1 LRKNYYN
8 NYQLPKVKWLISF
21 LYLQEAFNFC
31 KKMLKKVYISSTY
44 KDLTVYRDAIRDM
57 FQYKGLQD
65 EFTLVSMEGYVSENG
80 KRAIDVCLE
89 DVRKADIYILILAK
103 RYGSVVEGTGI
114 SYTES
119 EYNEALKVAKNK
131 PLYKI
136 FVFYSSE
143 EIEKED
149 FVAAK
154 DLENTGLQNFYNNAL
169 KNSASFIYPFTTPD
183 NLCKQILLTL
193 NFNFKKPSGITDYKE
208 ALMLI
213 DRNEQ
218 SYSFSKSVKRNTNSF
233 YFSSVYE
240 NNPNDFLERL
250 YDLEMG
256 GKYRKCRLELG
267 QFNTVSEEKFKE
279 IFIAELSAQWTADI
293 AEYTF
298 EKDDKLFLSIEI
310 NSLEITSDIKLEYLK
325 QVLTAF
331 LPSYLT
337 KDGISTT
344 TDRVVFIFYTYLANE
359 SPVNEKFDSFIKSLS
374 GSLNL
379 SSCFNA
385 IDPLDDITKT
395 DTWNWLDVFIKS
407 HTFDQDEVVEL
418 MQISDNPFKKL
429 KMKEVNRLI
438 KGWLKTNLFN
448 N

>member
-1 LRKNYYN
+1 
-8 NYQLPKVKWLISF
+8 
-21 LYLQEAFNFC
+21 
-31 KKMLKKVYISSTY
+31 MLKKVYISSTY
-44 KDLTVYRDAIRDM
+44 KDLTVYREAIRDM

-65 EFTLVSMEGYVSENG
+65 EFTLVSMEGYVSENA

-103 RYGSVVEGTGI
+103 RYGSIVEGTGI

-119 EYNEALKVAKNK
+119 EYNEALKVAQNN

-136 FVFYSSE
+136 FVFYSNE

-149 FVAAK
+149 FNK
-154 DLENTGLQNFYNNAL
+154 MPELQNADLQQFYNSAL

-183 NLCKQILLTL
+183 NLCKQILLTF
-193 NFNFKKPSGITDYKE
+193 NYNFKKPTGITDYKD

-213 DRNEQ
+213 NRNEQ
-218 SYSFSKSVKRNTNSF
+218 SYSFSKSVKKNTNSF

-256 GKYRKCRLELG
+256 GKYRKCRLELA
-267 QFNTVSEEKFKE
+267 QFNTVNTEKFKE
-279 IFIAELSAQWTADI
+279 IFIAELSSQWAADI
-293 AEYTF
+293 AEYKF
-298 EKDDKLFLSIEI
+298 VNDNKLFLSIEI
-310 NSLEITSDIKLEYLK
+310 NSIEITSAIKIEFLK
-325 QVLTAF
+325 QLLISF
-331 LPSYLT
+331 LPSFLT
-337 KDGISTT
+337 NDGATT
-344 TDRVVFIFYTYLANE
+344 SNRVIFIFYTYLANE
-359 SPVNEKFDSFIKSLS
+359 NATNEKFNAFIQSLTT
-374 GSLNL
+374 SLNL
-379 SSCFNA
+379 PGGLYV
-385 IDPLDDITKT
+385 IDPLGDITKT

-418 MQISDNPFKKL
+418 LQISDNPFKKL

-438 KGWLKTNLFN
+438 KNWLKTNLFN

>member
-1 LRKNYYN
+1 
-8 NYQLPKVKWLISF
+8 
-21 LYLQEAFNFC
+21 
-31 KKMLKKVYISSTY
+31 MLKKVYISSTY
-44 KDLTVYRDAIRDM
+44 KDLTVYREAIRDM

-65 EFTLVSMEGYVSENG
+65 EFTLVSMEGYVSENA

-103 RYGSVVEGTGI
+103 RYGSIVEGTGI

-119 EYNEALKVAKNK
+119 EYNEALKVAQQN

-136 FVFYSSE
+136 FVFYSNE

-149 FVAAK
+149 FNKMPELQNA
-154 DLENTGLQNFYNNAL
+154 DLQNFYNSAL

-193 NFNFKKPSGITDYKE
+193 NYNFKKPTGITDYKD

-213 DRNEQ
+213 NRNEQ
-218 SYSFSKSVKRNTNSF
+218 SYSFSKSVKKNANSF

-256 GKYRKCRLELG
+256 GKYRKCRLELA
-267 QFNTVSEEKFKE
+267 QFNTVSIEKFKE
-279 IFIAELSAQWTADI
+279 IFIAELSSQWAADI
-293 AEYTF
+293 SEYKF
-298 EKDDKLFLSIEI
+298 INEDKLFLSIEI
-310 NSLEITSDIKLEYLK
+310 NSIEINSAIKLDFLN
-325 QVLTAF
+325 QLLTAF
-331 LPSYLT
+331 LPSFLT
-337 KDGISTT
+337 KDGVTT
-344 TDRVVFIFYTYLANE
+344 SNRVIFIFYTYLANE
-359 SPVNEKFDSFIKSLS
+359 NPANEKFDAFIKSLTT
-374 GSLNL
+374 SLNL
-379 SSCFNA
+379 PGGLYA

-418 MQISDNPFKKL
+418 LQISDNPFKKL

-438 KGWLKTNLFN
+438 KSWLKTNLFN

>member
-1 LRKNYYN
+1 
-8 NYQLPKVKWLISF
+8 
-21 LYLQEAFNFC
+21 
-31 KKMLKKVYISSTY
+31 MLKKVYISSTY
-44 KDLTVYRDAIRDM
+44 KDLTVYREAIRDM

-65 EFTLVSMEGYVSENG
+65 EFTLVSMEGYVSENA

-103 RYGSVVEGTGI
+103 RYGSIVEGSAI

-119 EYNEALKVAKNK
+119 EYNEALKVAQNN

-136 FVFYSSE
+136 FVFYSNE
-143 EIEKED
+143 EIEKVD
-149 FVAAK
+149 FNKMPELQNA
-154 DLENTGLQNFYNNAL
+154 DLQNFYSSAL

-183 NLCKQILLTL
+183 NLCKQILLTF
-193 NFNFKKPSGITDYKE
+193 NYNFKKPTGITDYKD

-213 DRNEQ
+213 NRNEQ
-218 SYSFSKSVKRNTNSF
+218 SYSFSKSVKKNANSF

-256 GKYRKCRLELG
+256 GKYRKCRLELA
-267 QFNTVSEEKFKE
+267 QFNTLSAEKFKE
-279 IFIAELSAQWTADI
+279 IFIAELSSQWAADI
-293 AEYTF
+293 AEYKFDNTN
-298 EKDDKLFLSIEI
+298 KLFLSIEI
-310 NSLEITSDIKLEYLK
+310 NSIEINSTFKLGFLK
-325 QVLTAF
+325 QVLTTF
-331 LPSYLT
+331 LPSFLT
-337 KDGISTT
+337 NDGATT
-344 TDRVVFIFYTYLANE
+344 TGNRVIFIFYTYLANE
-359 SPVNEKFDSFIKSLS
+359 NPANETFNAFIQSLNT
-374 GSLNL
+374 SLNL
-379 SSCFNA
+379 PGSLNA

-418 MQISDNPFKKL
+418 LQISDNPFKKL

-438 KGWLKTNLFN
+438 KNWLKTNLFN

>member
-1 LRKNYYN
+1 
-8 NYQLPKVKWLISF
+8 
-21 LYLQEAFNFC
+21 
-31 KKMLKKVYISSTY
+31 MLKKVYISSTY
-44 KDLTVYRDAIRDM
+44 KDLTVYREAIRDM

-65 EFTLVSMEGYVSENG
+65 EFTLVSMEGYVSENA

-103 RYGSVVEGTGI
+103 RYGSIVEGTGI

-119 EYNEALKVAKNK
+119 EYNEALKVAQNN

-136 FVFYSSE
+136 FVFYSNE

-149 FVAAK
+149 FNK
-154 DLENTGLQNFYNNAL
+154 MPELQNADIQQFYNSAL

-183 NLCKQILLTL
+183 NLCKQILLTF
-193 NFNFKKPSGITDYKE
+193 NYNFKKPTGITDYKD

-213 DRNEQ
+213 NRNEQ
-218 SYSFSKSVKRNTNSF
+218 SYSFSKSVKKNTNSF

-256 GKYRKCRLELG
+256 GKYRKCRLELA
-267 QFNTVSEEKFKE
+267 QFNTVNTEKFKE
-279 IFIAELSAQWTADI
+279 IFIAELSSQWAADV
-293 AEYTF
+293 AEYKF
-298 EKDDKLFLSIEI
+298 DNDNKLFLSIEI
-310 NSLEITSDIKLEYLK
+310 NSIEINSAIKLDFLK

-331 LPSYLT
+331 LPSFLT
-337 KDGISTT
+337 NDGATT
-344 TDRVVFIFYTYLANE
+344 TSNRVIFIFYTYLANE
-359 SPVNEKFDSFIKSLS
+359 NAANEKFNAFIQSLITS
-374 GSLNL
+374 VNL
-379 SSCFNA
+379 PGCLNA
-385 IDPLDDITKT
+385 IDALDDITKT

-418 MQISDNPFKKL
+418 LQISDNPFKKL
-429 KMKEVNRLI
+429 RMKEVNRLI
-438 KGWLKTNLFN
+438 KNWLKTNLFN